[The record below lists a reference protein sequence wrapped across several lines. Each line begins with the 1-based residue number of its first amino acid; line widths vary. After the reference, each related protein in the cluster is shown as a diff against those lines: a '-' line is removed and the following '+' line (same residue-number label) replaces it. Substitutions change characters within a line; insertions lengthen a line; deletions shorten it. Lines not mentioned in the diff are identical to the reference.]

1 MIVRSTELSLT
12 LITQSD
18 HAALAWRI
26 MEHWVAD
33 GLPVA
38 EHRAPI
44 LNAILQHDNGWQ
56 EVDLAPLRAG
66 DGGVLDFVTT
76 PIEIRQAVWPRGVE
90 RLAPTP
96 MAAALVAEHAINIYS
111 RYRDDAAWRSF
122 FSQMTELRARFAGVA
137 DVSLAELVQDYFFL
151 RAADLLSLTFCNDWT
166 DVQHIRNYAF
176 RLDDRV
182 MTIQPDPFAG
192 ATVPLEVSARVLKRR
207 NYASAADLGEAWAA
221 SSRVTLRGVL
231 RGGEVPGV

>member
-1 MIVRSTELSLT
+1 VIVRSTELSLT
-12 LITQSD
+12 LITQPD

-44 LNAILQHDNGWQ
+44 LTAILQHDNGWQ
-56 EVDLAPLRAG
+56 EVDLAPLHGG

-76 PIEIRQAVWPRGVE
+76 PIDVRQAVWPRGVE

-96 MAAALVAEHAINIYS
+96 MAAALVAEHAINVYS
-111 RYRDDAAWRSF
+111 RYRDDAAWASF
-122 FSQMTELRARFAGVA
+122 FSQMAELRARFAGVA
-137 DVSLAELVQDYFFL
+137 DVSLEEVAEDYFFL
-151 RAADLLSLTFCNDWT
+151 RAADLLSLTFCNGWT
-166 DVQHIRNYAF
+166 DVQHIRHYAF

-192 ATVPLEVSARVLKRR
+192 ATVPLEVLARVLPRQH
-207 NYASAADLGEAWAA
+207 YASVADLGDAWAA
-221 SSRVTLRGVL
+221 SSRVTVRGVL
-231 RGGEVPGV
+231 RGGEVRE

>member
-1 MIVRSTELSLT
+1 MIVRPTELSLT
-12 LITQSD
+12 LITQPD

-26 MEHWVAD
+26 MEHRVAD

-56 EVDLAPLRAG
+56 EVDLAPIHAG

-76 PIEIRQAVWPRGVE
+76 PIDVRQAVWPRGVGA
-90 RLAPTP
+90 RRSTP
-96 MAAALVAEHAINIYS
+96 MAAALVAEHAINVYS
-111 RYRDDAAWRSF
+111 RYRDDAAWTSF
-122 FSQMTELRARFAGVA
+122 FSQMAELRARFAGVA
-137 DVSLAELVQDYFFL
+137 DVSLEEVAEDYFFV
-151 RAADLLSLTFCNDWT
+151 RAADLLSLTFCNGWT

-192 ATVPLEVSARVLKRR
+192 ATVPLEVPARILPRQH
-207 NYASAADLGEAWAA
+207 YASAAELGDAWAA
-221 SSRVTLRGVL
+221 SSRVTVRGVL
-231 RGGEVPGV
+231 RGGDVRD

>member
-1 MIVRSTELSLT
+1 VIVRPTELSFT
-12 LITQSD
+12 LITQPD

-56 EVDLAPLRAG
+56 EVDMAPIRAD

-76 PIEIRQAVWPRGVE
+76 PIDVRQAVWPRGIE
-90 RLAPTP
+90 WLAPTP

-111 RYRDDAAWRSF
+111 RYREDAAWTSF
-122 FSQMTELRARFAGVA
+122 FSQMTELRARFAGAA
-137 DVSLAELVQDYFFL
+137 DVSLEEITEDYFFL
-151 RAADLLSLTFCNDWT
+151 RAADLLSLTFCNGWT
-166 DVQHIRNYAF
+166 DVQHLRNYSF

-182 MTIQPDPFAG
+182 MMIQPDPFAG
-192 ATVPLEVSARVLKRR
+192 ATVPLDVPARVLPRR
-207 NYASAADLGEAWAA
+207 DYASAAELADAWAA
-221 SSRVTLRGVL
+221 SSRVTVSGVL
-231 RGGEVPGV
+231 RGGEVR